1 MADEFDSIV
10 SSILQQDTSSQAAQ
24 IRNNVQFSVGTNPDQ
39 EANFQHLAKF
49 VGVPIDTVR
58 AQPEAIKTDAAL
70 QQVDADRLA
79 VEFPQ
84 TAKFLTSL
92 DNTRLVHDDIHGMTA
107 VEKAVKFLGEN
118 VLKAP
123 EQPPA
128 TVLSVLEGL
137 AKSLPQSAEAIRQG
151 FRMQFAN
158 ALSLDEMGIDSTRKA
173 AAAATDT
180 YLSTPQFE
188 SRTAAGL
195 YSGVSSLLRQI
206 PGMAAS
212 ILTRSTVPMLAAAGV
227 QTEAEAYSKY
237 RLRGATPGEAI
248 LGASGE
254 GVVEVA
260 TEMIPMGFLVESLG
274 KVGAGEFI
282 KGFVGRELVS
292 EQLATVLQ
300 DAIDTAVAN
309 PDKTW
314 GEYAAERPDAAYQTF
329 LATLVQSGALTA
341 LHTGMLQVAKK
352 AGQADT
358 ATQAN
363 NALQALSQ
371 VATAGKLRERD
382 PQAFKQFVEQVA
394 PEAEV
399 YIDARTLVGALQQS
413 GVPLEDVHRLM
424 PEVGNQ
430 INQALDVEGDVRIP
444 VSDYATH
451 IAGGPADAA
460 ILPSLKAEAGG
471 MTYADAQVFYQTQ
484 AEEMQHRAAEI
495 AAEKANDNLFQES
508 AASVE
513 RELMSQ
519 LQTANRFTPDVNE
532 AYAKLASSF
541 YTVQAARLG
550 ITPEELYVAHPLEI
564 KAESL
569 MGSKL
574 LDQSYNQSAKGKR
587 DVYTQDLFGLPTD
600 SGADTA
606 AAGSAA
612 RRQGGFLS
620 RDDAPGTYATR
631 TELVKEN
638 TRQLGTHKVNTP
650 DEAAQALAYLGKSA
664 VEHFDA
670 VVTDKNGKPLAIVGA
685 FKGALTQASV
695 YPATLVAEAFRVKG
709 AANIWFAHNHPS
721 GNDNFSAAD
730 LALHKGLTEAFQGSE
745 IQPRGLFAIAAEEG
759 GGRKWVFEH
768 PPQKYTAGIQTRGI
782 TTAPGKTKGVPVVE
796 RVYAKEGAIGP
807 VIASPAAGRDA
818 AKVLASGE
826 AGVILMSSQNVPV
839 AFVPVKAGELDVL
852 RTKGRMDALYRALSI
867 ANAGSAIIVNNGILT
882 ESEVRNLAGLF
893 NSVDTRVLDVMDTS
907 DPHGAIASWAET
919 GRSFGDRTFSQ
930 GNRGAFNPE
939 TGTLALLKNADLST
953 FLHELGHF
961 QIETLAD
968 IAGQADAPVEIKQ
981 DMDTL
986 LKWFGVADLPT
997 WTALDFEEKRS
1008 YHEQFARGF
1017 ESYLFEGKSPS
1028 VELSGLFSRFR
1039 AWLLNVYRSI
1049 KSLNVEITDE
1059 VRSVMD
1065 RLLASS
1071 DAIKNAEQ
1079 VRGYDLMFKSAEAA
1093 GMTPEQWA
1101 EYQGLGTAATENAIE
1116 DMTRRSLRNMQ
1127 WLSNAKSRALKDLQ
1141 KEAAGKRREVHG
1153 EVTKEV
1159 WSQPVYQA
1167 WQFLI
1172 AKENL
1177 EPVPATPKE
1186 KVSESVDPSRDT
1198 LLVAIAKLGGVN
1210 KAELVAEWGLDPAEK
1225 PDAGLF
1231 GKPVLRAEKG
1241 RTLERMAEA
1250 LSDYG
1255 YLKLDEHGKYDLR
1268 EFEDKF
1274 FNALSGAPEYSN
1286 QADYD
1291 FLRAEKPA
1299 EDLSLRN
1306 GGRLNTDAVR
1316 AVPGGNKLETLRMT
1330 RKDGLNPDLVAE
1342 MFGFSSGDELIR
1354 TLADAQRPRDVIEG
1368 MTDQRML
1375 ERYGELSDPQAVERA
1390 AEAAIHNEARAKF
1403 VATELRALTKATG
1416 PVSMISRAARE
1427 SAENAVANKRVRELR
1442 PAQYTAAEG
1451 KAARASTKALAAD
1464 DIINAAIEKRA
1475 QLLNN
1480 QLARAAEGAVE
1491 EVRKGVDYLKKFDK
1505 EGSRKAL
1512 DAEYLDQVDAL
1523 LDRFDLRKGQSLKAI
1538 DKRTTLAA
1546 WMTSQREM
1554 GLEPD
1559 IPEQLQNEALRKSYK
1574 DMTVAEFRGLI
1585 DTVKQIEHLGRL
1597 KHLLLTAKNQRAY
1610 EAVRDEIAASVE
1622 ANSQGRKAEARTPTT
1637 NLGRT
1642 VQRLKNFWAA
1652 HRKAAML
1659 ARTLDGEQDG
1669 GPMWE
1674 YFVRSANERGDQ
1686 EATMRADAT
1695 RQLSEIMAP
1704 VFKLGK
1710 MGGAGV
1716 FFPTI
1721 NRSLNREARIT
1732 LALNTGNAGNLQRL
1746 LGGEGWTVE
1755 QIKPVLDTL
1764 TAAEW
1769 HVVQAVWDHFESYK
1783 PLIGAKERRVYG
1795 KEPAWVDPL
1804 PVAIHTADKQ
1814 LVEMRGGYYP
1824 IKYDPAASQRAEE
1837 HVDAEGARRQLQGAY
1852 TSATTRRSF
1861 TKARAEEVTGR
1872 PLLYSL
1878 SGLYSGVSDV
1888 IHDLSWHEWLIDT
1901 NRLMRSTTI
1910 DNAIRQHYGPEVKA
1924 QFKTWI
1930 ADVAEGERGA
1940 ANAVEAA
1947 LSRLRQGVS
1956 AAGLGFNVVSA
1967 LMQPLGITQSITR
1980 VGAKWIGKG
1989 VAEYIAHPLDA
2000 ARKTN
2005 AMSEFMMNRSRTRF
2019 RELNELRNKV
2029 EGKTGAMDAI
2039 QGNAYF
2045 LMMRFQQAVD
2055 VPTWLGAYEKATAE
2069 GNDEQRSRSL
2079 ADQAVIDSQGGGM
2092 LKDLSAV
2099 ERGGPA
2105 LKLFTVFYSF
2115 MNTAFNLSVN
2125 TAMSPAKRA
2134 SKAVDLI
2141 MLGVIPPFL
2150 ALALKQ
2156 AITAGGG
2163 DDDWDLDK
2171 LAKRAL
2177 AAQIDYL
2184 FGSMIVAREFS
2195 DAAKTLT
2202 GANDLGRDYQ
2212 GPAGTRMIADT
2223 MAFAK
2228 QAHQGEFDAAFRK
2241 ATINVVG
2248 DLFGLPSAQ
2257 VNRTIGGAEAL
2268 SDNKTDNP
2276 AALVFGYRK

>member
-1 MADEFDSIV
+1 MANDFDSFV
-10 SSILQQDTSSQAAQ
+10 ASILQQDLSTQATQ
-24 IRNNVQFSVGTNPDQ
+24 IRNNVQFAAGSNPDQ
-39 EANFQHLAKF
+39 EANYQHLAKF
-49 VGVPIDTVR
+49 VGVPVDTVR
-58 AQPEAIKTDAAL
+58 AEPEAIKSEAAL
-70 QQVDADRLA
+70 RQFDADRLA
-79 VEFPQ
+79 VEFPH
-84 TAKFLTSL
+84 TAQFLTNIN
-92 DNTRLVHDDIHGMTA
+92 NTRLVVDDIQGMTA
-107 VEKAVKFLGEN
+107 VEKAAKFLGEN
-118 VLKAP
+118 VLRAP
-123 EQPPA
+123 DQPPA
-128 TVLSVLEGL
+128 TVLSVLTGL
-137 AKSLPQSAEAIRQG
+137 AKALPQGAELVRQG
-151 FRMQFAN
+151 LRMQFAN
-158 ALSLDEMGIDSTRKA
+158 ALGLDEMGIDSTRKYA
-173 AAAATDT
+173 AAAGDVAD
-180 YLSTPQFE
+180 STPAFD

-195 YSGVSSLLRQI
+195 YSGGTSLLRQL

-212 ILTRSTVPMLAAAGV
+212 ALTRSVTPMLAAAGV
-227 QTEAEAYSKY
+227 QTEAEAYGKY
-237 RLRGATPGEAI
+237 RARGATSGEAL
-248 LGASGE
+248 LGATGE

-282 KGFVGRELVS
+282 RGFVGREMAT

-300 DAIDTAVAN
+300 DALDTAIAN

-358 ATQAN
+358 AINAN

-382 PQAFKQFVEQVA
+382 PGAFKQFVEQIA

-413 GVPLEDVHRLM
+413 GVPLDDVHRLM
-424 PEVGNQ
+424 PEVGKQ
-430 INQALDVEGDVRIP
+430 ITEALDTEGEVRIS
-444 VSDYATH
+444 VADYATF
-451 IAGGPADAA
+451 IAGGPADTA

-484 AEEMQHRAAEI
+484 AEELQLKAAEI
-495 AAEKANDNLFQES
+495 SAEKSNDHLFQES

-513 RELMSQ
+513 RELLSQ

-532 AYAKLASSF
+532 AYAKLAGSF
-541 YTVQAARLG
+541 YTVQAERLG
-550 ITPEELYVAHPLEI
+550 ITPEQMYVAHPLEI

-569 MGSKL
+569 LGNKL
-574 LDQSYNQSAKGKR
+574 LDQGAIKTESSEFMKWFGDSKVVDANGAPLVVYHGTSADFQEFKTERGMSFFSPSDKWAESYSSKQGGNVVPAYVSIKNPATYAEYKAARAEVGTSSVAEYLKGKGY
-587 DVYTQDLFGLPTD
+587 DGVVEMKDGAPIVIAFSPTQI
-600 SGADTA
+600 
-606 AAGSAA
+606 
-612 RRQGGFLS
+612 
-620 RDDAPGTYATR
+620 
-631 TELVKEN
+631 
-638 TRQLGTHKVNTP
+638 
-650 DEAAQALAYLGKSA
+650 KSA
-664 VEHFDA
+664 ISNRGTFDPN
-670 VVTDKNGKPLAIVGA
+670 DPNILH
-685 FKGALTQASV
+685 QAS
-695 YPATLVAEAFRVKG
+695 
-709 AANIWFAHNHPS
+709 
-721 GNDNFSAAD
+721 
-730 LALHKGLTEAFQGSE
+730 
-745 IQPRGLFAIAAEEG
+745 
-759 GGRKWVFEH
+759 
-768 PPQKYTAGIQTRGI
+768 
-782 TTAPGKTKGVPVVE
+782 
-796 RVYAKEGAIGP
+796 
-807 VIASPAAGRDA
+807 
-818 AKVLASGE
+818 
-826 AGVILMSSQNVPV
+826 
-839 AFVPVKAGELDVL
+839 
-852 RTKGRMDALYRALSI
+852 
-867 ANAGSAIIVNNGILT
+867 
-882 ESEVRNLAGLF
+882 
-893 NSVDTRVLDVMDTS
+893 
-907 DPHGAIASWAET
+907 
-919 GRSFGDRTFSQ
+919 
-930 GNRGAFNPE
+930 RGAFDPA
-939 TGTLALLKNADLST
+939 TGTLALLKNSDLST

-961 QIETLAD
+961 NLETLAG
-968 IAGQADAPVEIKQ
+968 IAGQVDAPVEIKQ
-981 DMDTL
+981 DMDKL
-986 LKWFGVADLPT
+986 LGWFGVADLPT
-997 WTALDFEEKRS
+997 WHGLDFEEKRS

-1017 ESYLFEGKSPS
+1017 EAYLFEGKSPS
-1028 VELSGLFSRFR
+1028 VELAGLFQRFR
-1039 AWLLNVYRSI
+1039 AWLLNVYRQI
-1049 KSLNVEITDE
+1049 RSLNVEINDD
-1059 VRSVMD
+1059 VRGVMD
-1065 RLLASS
+1065 RMLASE

-1079 VRGYDLMFKSAEAA
+1079 VRGYDPMFKAAEAA

-1101 EYQGLGTAATENAIE
+1101 DYQGLGAAATENAVE
-1116 DMTRRSLRNMQ
+1116 DMTQRSLRNMQ
-1127 WLSNAKSRALKDLQ
+1127 WLSNAKSRVLKDLQ
-1141 KEAAGKRREVHG
+1141 KEAAGKRHEVQA
-1153 EVTKEV
+1153 EVEAEV
-1159 WSQPVYQA
+1159 NAQPVYGA
-1167 WQFLI
+1167 EHFLRRGEMKDADGNEI
-1172 AKENL
+1172 
-1177 EPVPATPKE
+1177 
-1186 KVSESVDPSRDT
+1186 KV
-1198 LLVAIAKLGGVN
+1198 
-1210 KAELVAEWGLDPAEK
+1210 
-1225 PDAGLF
+1225 
-1231 GKPVLRAEKG
+1231 EKG
-1241 RTLERMAEA
+1241 HRLDKAALAEMYPEA
-1250 LSDYG
+1250 MLARPD
-1255 YLKLDEHGKYDLR
+1255 
-1268 EFEDKF
+1268 
-1274 FNALSGAPEYSN
+1274 LSGLKGMTSE
-1286 QADYD
+1286 
-1291 FLRAEKPA
+1291 
-1299 EDLSLRN
+1299 N
-1306 GGRLNTDAVR
+1306 GLH
-1316 AVPGGNKLETLRMT
+1316 
-1330 RKDGLNPDLVAE
+1330 PDIVAG
-1342 MFGFSSGDELIR
+1342 MFGFDS
-1354 TLADAQRPRDVIEG
+1354 ADALVRSLLDAAPRKEVIEG

-1416 PVSMISRAARE
+1416 PVSMISRAAKE
-1427 SAENAVANKRVRELR
+1427 SAEAAVANKRVRELR

-1451 KAARASTKALAAD
+1451 KAARASMKGLAAN

-1505 EGSRKAL
+1505 VKGL
-1512 DAEYLDQVDAL
+1512 DAEYLEQINSL

-1546 WMTSQREM
+1546 WMESQREM

-1622 ANSQGRKAEARTPTT
+1622 ANAQGRTVEARTPTT
-1637 NLGRT
+1637 NLGRA
-1642 VQRLKNFWAA
+1642 VQSLKGFWAA

-1659 ARTLDGEQDG
+1659 ARMMDGEQDG

-1686 EATMRADAT
+1686 EATMRAEAT

-1704 VFKLGK
+1704 VFNLGK
-1710 MGGAGV
+1710 MGGSGV
-1716 FFPTI
+1716 FFPSI
-1721 NRSLNREARIT
+1721 KRSLNREARIT

-1746 LGGEGWTVE
+1746 LGGEGWAVE
-1755 QIKPVLDTL
+1755 QIKPVLNSL

-1769 HVVQAVWDHFESYK
+1769 HAVQAVWDHFESYK
-1783 PLIGAKERRVYG
+1783 PLIGAKENRVYG

-1804 PVAIHTADKQ
+1804 PVTIHTADKQ

-1861 TKARAEEVTGR
+1861 TKARAEDVKNR

-1910 DNAIRQHYGPEVKA
+1910 DNAIRQHYGPEVKS
-1924 QFKTWI
+1924 QFKTWV

-1940 ANAVEAA
+1940 HNAGEAA

-1989 VAEYIAHPLDA
+1989 VAEYIAHPIDA
-2000 ARKTN
+2000 TRKTN

-2029 EGKTGAMDAI
+2029 EGKTDVMDAI

-2092 LKDLSAV
+2092 LKDLSAI

-2141 MLGVIPPFL
+2141 MLGVVPPFL

-2195 DAAKTLT
+2195 EVAKTIT

-2212 GPAGTRMIADT
+2212 GPAGLRLIADSVSL
-2223 MAFAK
+2223 AK
-2228 QAHQGEFDAAFRK
+2228 QAHQGEFDDAFRK
-2241 ATINVVG
+2241 AAINVVG

-2257 VNRTIGGAEAL
+2257 VNRTITGADAMND
-2268 SDNKTDNP
+2268 SKTENP
-2276 AALVFGYRK
+2276 AALMFGYRK